1 MKSSKLPVES
11 SRILRS
17 TPTFGVPGC
26 AGKDVLLRKHQ
37 NLAVELECPSREPPC
52 LFTRSPRRTL
62 VAVSLQQFTQPTQM
76 QQSMVIFFGATLH
89 SWTSPIHE
97 APFIRGLV
105 HFFQDGLGNS
115 ANTRKN
121 RQVLST
127 HAPMG
132 KKCVHRTRLALVI
145 GELL

>member
-89 SWTSPIHE
+89 SWTSPIMKHRLF
-97 APFIRGLV
+97 AGLYTSSRMAWAIAQTHGKIV
-105 HFFQDGLGNS
+105 RSCQH
-115 ANTRKN
+115 TRPSGKN
-121 RQVLST
+121 VCIVPDS
-127 HAPMG
+127 H
-132 KKCVHRTRLALVI
+132 
-145 GELL
+145 